1 MERIGVKKMNNE
13 ELMHYGIPGMKWGH
27 RKAQTTSS
35 TYNKVRSTK
44 AAYKQAKKQ
53 YSKDFNKAYGYTTRH
68 PISQFV
74 GKKAKAESDR
84 RWDKAYDSADK
95 VNSTKSAYKKAK
107 IERKTQ
113 IKNTTNRLNKK
124 ASWGEKLMYNEA
136 TRKKAAK
143 YIVDN
148 NMSVADATKKAK
160 GEAWRNSAALV
171 GAYAAVTVA
180 SLYKATR

>member
-1 MERIGVKKMNNE
+1 MNSE

-74 GKKAKAESDR
+74 GKKAESDR

-95 VNSTKSAYKKAK
+95 LNSTKTAYKKAK
-107 IERKTQ
+107 VERKTQ
-113 IKNTTNRLNKK
+113 IKNTTKRLNKK
-124 ASWGEKLMYNEA
+124 ASWGEKLTYSEA

-148 NMSVADATKKAK
+148 NMSVAEATKKAK

>member
-1 MERIGVKKMNNE
+1 MNNE
-13 ELMHYGIPGMKWGH
+13 ELMHYGIAGMKWGH
-27 RKAQTTSS
+27 RKEQTTSS
-35 TYNKVRSTK
+35 KYSKVQSTK

-95 VNSTKSAYKKAK
+95 LNSTKSAYKKAK

-124 ASWGEKLMYNEA
+124 ASWGEKLTYSEG

-171 GAYAAVTVA
+171 AAYAAVSAA